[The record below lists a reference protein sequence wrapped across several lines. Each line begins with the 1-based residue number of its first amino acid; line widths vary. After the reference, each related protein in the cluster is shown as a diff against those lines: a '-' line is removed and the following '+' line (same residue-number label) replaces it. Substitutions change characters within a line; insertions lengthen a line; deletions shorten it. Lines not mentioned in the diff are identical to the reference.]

1 MFKKYVLFLFILLI
15 SSHANQVIKG
25 AGGSLGAPLY
35 YTLAY
40 YYQNQSQVQVK
51 YDSIGSFGAIEQ
63 VKNHLVDFIVIDQP
77 LPSSFLKTHDLIQ
90 FPSYFGSVAVVYNLE
105 NNHALPLKLD
115 SKVLSNIF
123 LGTLTYWDDPSIKK
137 LNPTLTLPHK
147 MIVPVY
153 RKDESGTSFNFTSY
167 LSKSNHIWQEQ
178 QGIKKSLNIP
188 NGIGV
193 KGNNEMADT
202 IKQTPFSIGYVENAY
217 RLRENL
223 PSAFLKS
230 QSEDWV
236 NASTEY
242 FYNAIV
248 GKNLDD
254 FSKLITFTDSPKSY
268 PIMVAGFTVIPRKI
282 LQNNALIDLFFQ
294 WVIFNADEHI
304 EKLGYTSLPYEIKL
318 RAFDSI
324 INHKNGLKE

>member
-1 MFKKYVLFLFILLI
+1 MLI
-15 SSHANQVIKG
+15 SSHADHKVIKG

-40 YYQNQSQVQVK
+40 YYQTQSRVQIK

-63 VKNHLVDFIVIDQP
+63 VKNHLVDFIVIDKP
-77 LPSSFLKTHDLIQ
+77 LTPSFLKTYDLIQ
-90 FPSYFGSVAVVYNLE
+90 FPSYFGSVAVVYNVE
-105 NNHALPLKLD
+105 NNNTLPLKLD
-115 SKVLSNIF
+115 SAVLSNIF
-123 LGTLTYWDDPSIKK
+123 LGTITYWDDPFIKK
-137 LNPTLTLPHK
+137 LNPTLALPHQK
-147 MIVPVY
+147 IVPVY

-167 LSKSNHIWQEQ
+167 LSKSNQIWQEQ
-178 QGIKKSLNIP
+178 LGIRKSLNISH
-188 NGIGV
+188 GIGV
-193 KGNNEMADT
+193 KGSNEMADT

-217 RLRENL
+217 RLRDGL

-268 PIMVAGFTVIPRKI
+268 PIMVPGFTVIPRKI
-282 LQNNALIDLFFQ
+282 LQNNELIDLFFQ

-318 RAFDSI
+318 RAYDYI
-324 INHKNGLKE
+324 INHKNEFKE